1 MKDLICP
8 ICREI
13 LTAEGKSLRCKSGH
27 CHDIAKQ
34 GYVNLLTAQKSGSL
48 IGDNRQMALSRRAFL
63 STGHFSVLSEGIASY
78 IAEKGKP
85 NPTVTDICCGEGYY
99 GREIQKSVDCNM
111 YGFDISKE
119 MVKLAAS
126 ANKNA
131 TFFVGN
137 ISAIP
142 LRDSCADIAIH
153 LFAPFHEKEFSR
165 ILKDDGF
172 LISVIPGENH
182 LFEMKEILYDTPYK
196 NDEKAPGTDL
206 LALRERVHLSR
217 KVHLASRE
225 EIASLFAMTPYF
237 YHTSD
242 ADKAKLN
249 AYDSLDVTVEF
260 VMLVYEKGNFR
271 R

>member
-13 LTAEGKSLRCKSGH
+13 LAEEEKTFHCKSGH
-27 CHDIAKQ
+27 SFDRAKQ
-34 GYVNLLTAQKSGSL
+34 GYVNLLTSQKSGSL
-48 IGDNRQMALSRRAFL
+48 IGDNREMALSRRTFL
-63 STGHFSVLSEGIASY
+63 STGHFSVLSDGIAKY
-78 IAEKGKP
+78 ISENGKKI
-85 NPTVTDICCGEGYY
+85 PTVTDICCGEGYY
-99 GREIQKSVDCNM
+99 GREIMKAIDCTM

-119 MVKLAAS
+119 MVRLAAS
-126 ANKNA
+126 ANKQA

-137 ISAIP
+137 ISSIP
-142 LRDSCADIAIH
+142 LRDKCTDIALH

-196 NDEKAPGTDL
+196 NDEKAPDTTL
-206 LALRERVHLSR
+206 LHLKERIRLSR
-217 KVHLASRE
+217 KVHLRSKE
-225 EIASLFAMTPYF
+225 EIAALFAMTPYF

-242 ADKAKLN
+242 RDKAKL
-249 AYDSLDVTVEF
+249 AKYDRLDVTVEF
-260 VMLVYEKGNFR
+260 VLLVYR
-271 R
+271 RLIE